1 MKILVAGGYD
11 TNNLGDHASI
21 QVLLKD
27 LEEYTNLLNETH
39 NQKIALH
46 GKKKVYS
53 DRIAKEFAL
62 EPIKPSKSYF
72 TINRWT
78 KQNFLNWR
86 RKQKRD

>member
-1 MKILVAGGYD
+1 MSSKKFEKEVE
-11 TNNLGDHASI
+11 NR
-21 QVLLKD
+21 VKD
-27 LEEYTNLLNETH
+27 LEEYTNLLNEIQ

-46 GKKKVYS
+46 GKEKVMS
-53 DRIAKEFAL
+53 DLAKEFAL

>member
-1 MKILVAGGYD
+1 MVA
-11 TNNLGDHASI
+11 NI
-21 QVLLKD
+21 QQLWYKKMSSKKFEKEVENRVKD

-62 EPIKPSKSYF
+62 EPIKPSKS
-72 TINRWT
+72 
-78 KQNFLNWR
+78 
-86 RKQKRD
+86 

>member
-1 MKILVAGGYD
+1 MSSKKFEKEVE
-11 TNNLGDHASI
+11 N
-21 QVLLKD
+21 QVKD
-27 LEEYTNLLNETH
+27 LEEYTNLLNEIQ

-46 GKKKVYS
+46 GNRKVYS
-53 DRIAKEFAL
+53 NRIAKEFAL

-78 KQNFLNWR
+78 KKNFLNWK

>member
-1 MKILVAGGYD
+1 MSSKKFEKEVE
-11 TNNLGDHASI
+11 NR
-21 QVLLKD
+21 VKD
-27 LEEYTNLLNETH
+27 LEEYTNLLNEIH
-39 NQKIALH
+39 NKKIALH
-46 GKKKVYS
+46 GKEKVYS
-53 DRIAKEFAL
+53 DRIAKELAL

>member
-1 MKILVAGGYD
+1 MSSKKFEKEVED
-11 TNNLGDHASI
+11 R
-21 QVLLKD
+21 VKD
-27 LEEYTNLLNETH
+27 LEEYTNLLNEIH
-39 NQKIALH
+39 NKKIALH
-46 GKKKVYS
+46 GKEKVYS